1 MTKKIQGQIVDVV
14 SGKIFPGV
22 VSFSEGRITSIESL
36 PSAPSVFIL
45 PGFIDAHVHIESS
58 MLVPSEFAR
67 VAVRHGTVGTV
78 SDPHE
83 IANVLGI
90 DGVSYMIE
98 NGKTVPFSFHFGAP
112 SCVPATKWETAGA
125 VISASEIRTLFSNK
139 EILYLSEMM
148 NYPAV
153 IEKDP
158 EVMEKIEAA
167 HSQGKLIDG
176 HAPCVR
182 GKGLDAYI
190 SAGITTDHECISY
203 EEGKEKIE
211 KGMKVLIRE
220 GSAAKNFDALIPLL
234 KEYPD
239 RIMFCTDD
247 MPDGLEEG
255 HINLLVARA
264 VREGNE
270 PLTAI
275 RAATLNP
282 VKHYGLKTGLLQ
294 ENDPATFIVLKDLID
309 FDVMATY
316 INGEKIAEE
325 GKCLFTAP
333 KVIPF
338 NRFNRDPL
346 VLKDL
351 RVEAGKGR
359 LRTIVAIDGE
369 LITKEEF
376 YEPKIE
382 QGAIVQDLDRDLLKL
397 VVVNRYQNAPPA
409 VAFIKNFGLKRGAL
423 AESIAHDSH
432 NVIAVGANDADL
444 LSALNAVIQAQ
455 GGMAVAE
462 GSEVEF
468 LPLPIA
474 GLMSDQP
481 SEEVSKIARRLYE
494 KARTLGC
501 ALEAPFVTLSF
512 MALLVIP
519 ELKLSDLGLFD
530 GRSFNFIKLQK
541 EV

>member
-1 MTKKIQGQIVDVV
+1 MEKLQGQIVDVV
-14 SGKIFPGV
+14 SGKIFPGEI
-22 VSFSEGRITSIESL
+22 SFENGRILAIDHL
-36 PSAPSVFIL
+36 QSAPSVYLL
-45 PGFIDAHVHIESS
+45 PGLIDAHVHIESS

-83 IANVLGI
+83 IGNVLGI
-90 DGVSYMIE
+90 DGVQYMIE

-112 SCVPATKWETAGA
+112 SCVPATKCETAGA
-125 VISASEIRTLFSNK
+125 TIDASQIRTLLGNN

-153 IEKDP
+153 IHKES
-158 EVMEKIEAA
+158 EVMEKIAAA
-167 HSQGKLIDG
+167 HSAGKLIDG

-182 GKGLDAYI
+182 GKALDAYI

-220 GSAAKNFDALIPLL
+220 GSAAKNFAALIPLL
-234 KEYPD
+234 KEYPE

-264 VREGNE
+264 IREGYD
-270 PLTAI
+270 PMSAI
-275 RAATLNP
+275 RAATLNT
-282 VKHYGLKTGLLQ
+282 VRHYGLKTGLLQ
-294 ENDPATFIVLKDLID
+294 VDDPATFIVVKDLQN
-309 FDVMATY
+309 FEVMATY
-316 INGEKIAEE
+316 IDGKKVAENGT
-325 GKCLFTAP
+325 CLFSGP
-333 KVIPF
+333 PVKPLNQF
-338 NRFNRDPL
+338 NRKPL
-346 VLKDL
+346 VLDDL
-351 RVEAGKGR
+351 KVSAGKGR

-382 QGAIVQDLDRDLLKL
+382 NGSIVQDLERDLLKL
-397 VVVNRYQNAPPA
+397 VVVNRYHNAPPTI
-409 VAFIKNFGLKRGAL
+409 AFIKNFGLKRGAL

-444 LSALNAVIQAQ
+444 LRAINSVIETK
-455 GGMAVAE
+455 GGMAVAD
-462 GSEVEF
+462 GNEVLL
-468 LPLPIA
+468 LPLPVA
-474 GLMSDQP
+474 GLMSDQS
-481 SEEVSKIARRLYE
+481 SEVVAKIAHRLYE
-494 KARTLGC
+494 KARSLGC
-501 ALEAPFVTLSF
+501 PLTAPFVTLSF

-530 GRSFNFIKLQK
+530 GRTFAFTNIQE